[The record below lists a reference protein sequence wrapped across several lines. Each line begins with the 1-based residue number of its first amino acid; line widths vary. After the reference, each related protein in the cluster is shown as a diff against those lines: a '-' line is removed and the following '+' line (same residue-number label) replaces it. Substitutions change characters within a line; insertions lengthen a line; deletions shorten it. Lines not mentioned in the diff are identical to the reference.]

1 MNTFAPA
8 AELPALEK
16 LREEELE
23 EARAL
28 QCVMTW
34 PQLFSTARSEAGG
47 KTGGTAESRSVPR
60 LSNCTWVF
68 NQECSDCA
76 SSAGF
81 PIDRLN
87 ALQ

>member
-34 PQLFSTARSEAGG
+34 PQLFSTVRSEAGG
-47 KTGGTAESRSVPR
+47 QDWRNG
-60 LSNCTWVF
+60 
-68 NQECSDCA
+68 
-76 SSAGF
+76 
-81 PIDRLN
+81 
-87 ALQ
+87 